1 MEEAALDDSR
11 NVRQFGGMLKEVGSD
26 LWVAEVPLKFL
37 GIEVGRQMTVARL
50 RGGELWIHSPA
61 PLTSE
66 LRTAIEAL
74 GEPRY
79 VVAASAIH
87 GHVSMEE
94 FRRAYPNV
102 QLFAPPI
109 LDRRR
114 KDLAFDGLL
123 GSTPEPA
130 WSAELDQTVVLG
142 QLLPE
147 VLFLHRESRTL
158 IAGDLL
164 VQITPDAPPA
174 TRLAWRLDG
183 VRGSLATP
191 RTVRAST
198 RNRRAARRSV
208 ERVTAWDFDRI
219 HVGHGA
225 NVETDGRARF
235 QEAMRWL
242 ARD

>member
-1 MEEAALDDSR
+1 
-11 NVRQFGGMLKEVGSD
+11 MLKEVGSG
-26 LWVAEVPLKFL
+26 LWVAEVPLKFM

-66 LRTAIEAL
+66 LSTAIEAL

-87 GHVSMEE
+87 GHVSMDQ

-123 GSTPEPA
+123 GSTPEPP
-130 WSAELDQTVVLG
+130 WSAVLDQTVFLG

-158 IAGDLL
+158 IVGDLL
-164 VQITPDAPPA
+164 VQVEPHAPRA
-174 TRLAWRLDG
+174 TRMAWRLDG
-183 VRGSLATP
+183 VRRSLATP
-191 RTVRAST
+191 RSVRIST
-198 RNRRAARRSV
+198 RNRLAARRSV
-208 ERVTAWDFDRI
+208 EQMNAWDFDRI

-235 QEAMRWL
+235 EEAMRWL
-242 ARD
+242 HRPDADA

>member
-1 MEEAALDDSR
+1 
-11 NVRQFGGMLKEVGSD
+11 MLKEVGPD
-26 LWVAEVPLKFL
+26 LWVVDVPLKFL
-37 GIEVGRQMTVARL
+37 GIDVGRQMTVARL
-50 RGGELWIHSPA
+50 RGEELWIHSAA
-61 PLTSE
+61 PLTGE
-66 LRTAIEAL
+66 LRRSLEAL

-79 VVAASAIH
+79 VVASSAIH
-87 GHVSMEE
+87 GHLSMGD
-94 FRRAYPNV
+94 FRRAYPDV
-102 QLFAPPI
+102 LLFAPPI

-114 KDLAFDGLL
+114 KDLVFDGLL
-123 GSTPEPA
+123 GSAPDPLWGEQ
-130 WSAELDQTVVLG
+130 LDQAVLLG

-164 VQITPDAPPA
+164 VQVPAHAPTK

-183 VRGSLATP
+183 VGETLATP

-198 RNRRAARRSV
+198 RNRHAARRSV
-208 ERVTAWDFDRI
+208 ERMSTWDFDRI

-235 QEAMRWL
+235 RDALHWL
-242 ARD
+242 GTD